1 MGKEDIVISD
11 TLTIPKRN
19 WIYPEEVKKA
29 AFLVWF
35 ENGHK
40 LSDVK
45 NKLENDEATREVA
58 GMSQWDPS
66 PEIRTLTNWQQEWV
80 EHERRLFVE
89 LAQERKRMAV
99 LRLYY
104 ASDDAAMTLARV
116 ARGDVQDVAKDKVAS
131 WAADKL
137 LQRTHPDANAL
148 VINERAKEI
157 IDYDE
162 INDEAALFEAERMRR
177 ERG

>member
-1 MGKEDIVISD
+1 
-11 TLTIPKRN
+11 
-19 WIYPEEVKKA
+19 
-29 AFLVWF
+29 
-35 ENGHK
+35 
-40 LSDVK
+40 
-45 NKLENDEATREVA
+45 
-58 GMSQWDPS
+58 
-66 PEIRTLTNWQQEWV
+66 
-80 EHERRLFVE
+80 
-89 LAQERKRMAV
+89 
-99 LRLYY
+99 
-104 ASDDAAMTLARV
+104 
-116 ARGDVQDVAKDKVAS
+116 VQDVAKDKVAS